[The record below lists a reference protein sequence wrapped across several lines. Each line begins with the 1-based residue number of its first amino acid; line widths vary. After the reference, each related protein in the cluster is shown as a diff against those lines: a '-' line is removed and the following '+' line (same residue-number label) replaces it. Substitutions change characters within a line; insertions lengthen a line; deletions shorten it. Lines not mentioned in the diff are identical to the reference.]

1 MNKSSRDVIFL
12 HALHVEAVVGVF
24 SWERHIK
31 QGMVIDLDLYTD
43 TRAAARSDRLE
54 DSLDYKCIAKRVRE
68 LAGSSH
74 FRLVESLAESIASS
88 LLKEFPVSCLRLRID
103 KRGAVRGA
111 RGVGV
116 EIVRGT
122 D

>member
-1 MNKSSRDVIFL
+1 MNRNGKDVIFL

-31 QGMVIDLDLYTD
+31 QGVVIDLDLYTD
-43 TRAAARSDRLE
+43 TRAAAQSDLLE
-54 DSLDYKCIAKRVRE
+54 DSLDYKSIAKRVRE
-68 LAGSSH
+68 LAGSAH
-74 FRLVESLAESIASS
+74 FRLVESLAEAIASS
-88 LLKEFPVSCLRLRID
+88 ILKEFPVSRLRLRID
-103 KRGAVRGA
+103 KRSAVRGA

-116 EIVRGT
+116 EIVRGA